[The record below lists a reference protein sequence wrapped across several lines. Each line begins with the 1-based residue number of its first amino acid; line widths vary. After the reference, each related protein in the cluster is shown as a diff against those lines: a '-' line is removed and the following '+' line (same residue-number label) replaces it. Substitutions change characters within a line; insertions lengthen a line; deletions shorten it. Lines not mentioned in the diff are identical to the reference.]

1 MAPAVEDLLT
11 TFHPSGDAFAITAG
25 DGRIKVRLLEHCT
38 YKHMSWLNL
47 MNMIILLLGLG

>member
-25 DGRIKVRLLEHCT
+25 DGRIKVRLLKHCT
-38 YKHMSWLNL
+38 HNTC
-47 MNMIILLLGLG
+47 LG